1 MKKLALIVMMA
12 AGFILN
18 GQEATSEWQVAT
30 FVDEFG
36 DDTGETYLTLINYI
50 ITGTFSNSATIE
62 GDLYVGVVITSEN
75 LYITLSEGRYPV
87 SVYSHERL
95 TMKVKAGEVKKE
107 YKVNIYSRSIY
118 IEDRESFI
126 ADLKAG
132 DLKCYLSGFKY
143 SNSVYRFTIPK
154 LDISTPN

>member
-18 GQEATSEWQVAT
+18 GQEATWGQHN

-36 DDTGETYLTLINYI
+36 DDTGVAFLTPIKYI
-50 ITGTFSNSATIE
+50 VGTFSNSATTE
-62 GDLYVGVVITSEN
+62 SDLYVNVTITEES
-75 LYITLSEGRYPV
+75 LYIRLYEYGEYPV

-107 YKVNIYSRSIY
+107 YKADIYSEAIY
-118 IEDRESFI
+118 IEDRENFI

-132 DLKCYLSGFKY
+132 DIKCYLSGFEY
-143 SNSVYRFTIPK
+143 SNSIYRFTIPK
-154 LDISTPN
+154 LDISTLN